1 MPDEG
6 RHRLARG
13 HFVEEQAVREG
24 IFRAR
29 PASLDEAVRAA
40 LHTEGFLKIEE
51 QRSGKRP
58 KFARVVDGDVQ
69 NPLKEIRKDVGDNQ
83 REVRQWL
90 EKMTAQIESLKKD
103 GKRQETCSAFDRRK
117 AGADDVCFRCKRRG
131 HFARDCAS
139 PEKRKKPGNGSQLTP
154 RPGGKLEADN
164 GQEGQMTVEATSSN

>member
-1 MPDEG
+1 MGQAIRELAALAYPELPDEG
-6 RHRLARG
+6 RDRLARG
-13 HFVEEQAVREG
+13 HFADAVEEQAVREG
-24 IFRAR
+24 TFRAR
-29 PASLDEAVRAA
+29 PASLDKAVRAA

-103 GKRQETCSAFDRRK
+103 GKGQETCSTFDRRK
-117 AGADDVCFRCKRRG
+117 AGADDVCFRCKR
-131 HFARDCAS
+131 
-139 PEKRKKPGNGSQLTP
+139 
-154 RPGGKLEADN
+154 
-164 GQEGQMTVEATSSN
+164 